1 MEKLECPRCHQRT
14 IPAWRKQVL
23 GPATSATCPG
33 CGGKVGVPIAALLSA
48 TPFLAALIAVQFIN
62 PVAVSAVVLVAG
74 AVTMAWLHHK
84 YVPLIPK

>member
-33 CGGKVGVPIAALLSA
+33 CGGKVGVPMAAILSA
-48 TPFLAALIAVQFIN
+48 TPFFAALIAFQFIESF
-62 PVAVSAVVLVAG
+62 ALGAAVLVVG
-74 AVTMAWLHHK
+74 AVAMAWLHQT